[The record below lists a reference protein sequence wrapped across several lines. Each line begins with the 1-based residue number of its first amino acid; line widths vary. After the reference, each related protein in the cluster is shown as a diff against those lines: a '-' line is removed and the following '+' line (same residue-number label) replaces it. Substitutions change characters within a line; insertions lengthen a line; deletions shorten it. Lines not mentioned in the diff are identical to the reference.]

1 MMIEEHSKWPKKSK
15 PLAIELHRQLSLN
28 NNNWHQ
34 LKNDSDRRA
43 AELLAGAMVQLLSNG
58 NSSDVNELIN
68 QSLRWLK
75 REIKAPRCPDH

>member
-1 MMIEEHSKWPKKSK
+1 MKEAFSKWPDKAK
-15 PLAIELHRQLSLN
+15 PLAIELHEQLSLN
-28 NNNWHQ
+28 NKNWHQ

-58 NSSDVNELIN
+58 SSSDVNELVT

-75 REIKAPRCPDH
+75 REIKAPRCADH